1 MNWKRELCEDEE
13 KKIARFSKDPLNF
26 FPPFCLLYP
35 RVSMEPIKTER
46 KNSVGKR
53 WRVGEKIA
61 TPKAILCGSVAVR
74 QVADEN
80 ILAASERERWRIEA
94 DGSGGRD
101 TSPGN

>member
-1 MNWKRELCEDEE
+1 MSLWNPLKLNE
-13 KKIARFSKDPLNF
+13 KIPSAKDGE
-26 FPPFCLLYP
+26 
-35 RVSMEPIKTER
+35 S
-46 KNSVGKR
+46 GK
-53 WRVGEKIA
+53 KIA